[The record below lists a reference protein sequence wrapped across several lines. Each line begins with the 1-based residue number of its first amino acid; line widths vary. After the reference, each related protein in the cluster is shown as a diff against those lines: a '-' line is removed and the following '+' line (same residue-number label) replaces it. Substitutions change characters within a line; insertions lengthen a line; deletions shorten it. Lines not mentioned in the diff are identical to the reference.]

1 MSFQFLYDTVHY
13 FLFHKE
19 WFFVLYSIHSVC
31 ATRCCVGL
39 CMSLQT
45 CCLSYTTLFHTS
57 IRSNKAVLFWPVL
70 GVYGYGGLFWAG
82 SGSVFAHVG
91 HVWLRYI
98 KWVKGNM
105 MCHCPQSSS
114 GPGRD
119 IGSTAVKAAS

>member
-1 MSFQFLYDTVHY
+1 MVFRSLQYSVSVQQDV
-13 FLFHKE
+13 
-19 WFFVLYSIHSVC
+19 VLGS
-31 ATRCCVGL
+31 VGL